1 MSQSDETWNP
11 AALFGR
17 LGHTFADVRLLAEAL
32 THRSFVNEHPDRS
45 AHNER
50 LEFLGDAVLDLIVAE
65 ALMERC
71 PGASEG
77 ELTRRRAAL
86 VNEAGLADMARRVN
100 LGAALRL
107 GKGEEKTSGRDRSS
121 ILSDAVEAVLGA
133 VYLDAGYEAAR
144 RVALAWLGPALDP
157 VVEGD
162 LPGDAKTSLQEVLQA
177 GAGRGPM
184 YRVVSEEGPDHDK
197 VFEVEIVAG
206 GEVLARGRGR
216 SKKEAEKDAAARALA
231 ARSVTATSGGRAPG

>member
-1 MSQSDETWNP
+1 LAKPDESWDLNAL
-11 AALFGR
+11 AAR
-17 LGHTFADVRLLAEAL
+17 LGHDFGQPRLLAAAL
-32 THRSFVNEHPDRS
+32 THRSFVNEHPDES

-71 PGASEG
+71 PRASEG

-86 VNEAGLADMARRVN
+86 VNEAGLADMARRLD

-121 ILSDAVEAVLGA
+121 ILADAMEAVLGA
-133 VYLDAGYEAAR
+133 VHADAGYEAAR
-144 RVALAWLGPALDP
+144 KVALACLGPVLGP
-157 VVEGD
+157 VIEGD
-162 LPGDAKTSLQEVLQA
+162 LPDDAKTFIQEVLQA
-177 GAGRGPM
+177 DGEGPT
-184 YRVVSEEGPDHDK
+184 YRVVSEEGPEHEK
-197 VFEVEIVAG
+197 TFEVEIVAG
-206 GEVLARGRGR
+206 GRVLARGRGR

-231 ARSVTATSGGRAPG
+231 AREEVE